1 MSDEIALKVDTLDVH
16 YKDFQALW
24 NVSLA
29 VQAGKIVSV
38 IGANGSGK
46 STMLNTV
53 AGLMKPSRGTIT
65 YSGQRID
72 GRPAYDVLGLGISLV
87 PEGRRVFARLTVY
100 ENLMM
105 GSFLPKSRG
114 RKEEALG
121 KLYELFPILR
131 SRGDQMAN
139 TLSGGEQQMLAI
151 ARGLMSK
158 PKLLM
163 LDEPSMGI
171 MPKLITEIFEMIQR
185 VNQQEGLTILLVEQ
199 NVQEALELAH
209 YAYILQTGRMVME
222 GKPADLLQTDMIKK
236 AYLGL

>member
-1 MSDEIALKVDTLDVH
+1 MLRVERIKVSYDEVPALHEVTFKVEPG
-16 YKDFQALW
+16 Q
-24 NVSLA
+24 
-29 VQAGKIVSV
+29 IVSIV
-38 IGANGSGK
+38 GANGAGK
-46 STMLNTV
+46 STILKAISSVLRLDEGSISFENE
-53 AGLMKPSRGTIT
+53 
-65 YSGQRID
+65 RID
-72 GRPAYDVLGLGISLV
+72 QVPAHRLVDMGIAHV
-87 PEGRRVFARLTVY
+87 PEGRRLFARLSVQQ
-100 ENLMM
+100 NLTL
-105 GSFLPKSRG
+105 GAYTKKSPEHR
-114 RKEEALG
+114 EATL
-121 KLYELFPILR
+121 KNIFQLFPVLENR
-131 SRGDQMAN
+131 KNQRAG

-185 VNQQEGLTILLVEQ
+185 VNKEEGITILLVEQ

-209 YAYILQTGRMVME
+209 YAYVLQTGRIVME

>member
-1 MSDEIALKVDTLDVH
+1 MLRVERIKVSYDEVPALHEVTFKVEPG
-16 YKDFQALW
+16 Q
-24 NVSLA
+24 
-29 VQAGKIVSV
+29 IVSIV
-38 IGANGSGK
+38 GANGAGK
-46 STMLNTV
+46 STILKAISSVLRLDEGSISFEN
-53 AGLMKPSRGTIT
+53 
-65 YSGQRID
+65 QRID
-72 GRPAYDVLGLGISLV
+72 QVPAHRLVDMGISHV
-87 PEGRRVFARLTVY
+87 PEGRRLFARLTVQQ
-100 ENLMM
+100 NLTL
-105 GSFLPKSRG
+105 GAYTKKSPEHR
-114 RKEEALG
+114 EATL
-121 KLYELFPILR
+121 KNIFQLFPILENR
-131 SRGDQMAN
+131 KSQRAG

-185 VNQQEGLTILLVEQ
+185 VNKEEGITILLVEQ

-209 YAYILQTGRMVME
+209 YAYVLQTGRIVME